1 MKPRTIHLLIL
12 CVLCVVPAG
21 LGAALA
27 VKASNSHSDFSGLD
41 VAIGLGAIAASGLY
55 AAISSLL
62 VWKLAPT
69 PRRVFAVHGGI
80 FCAVA
85 AFYGLPRLYTL
96 VAR

>member
-12 CVLCVVPAG
+12 CVLCVVPTC

-27 VKASNSHSDFSGLD
+27 VKASGSHSEFSAID
-41 VAIGLGAIAASGLY
+41 VAIGLGLITASVLY

-69 PRRVFAVHGGI
+69 PKRVFAVHGGI

-85 AFYGLPRLYTL
+85 AAYGLPRLYSL